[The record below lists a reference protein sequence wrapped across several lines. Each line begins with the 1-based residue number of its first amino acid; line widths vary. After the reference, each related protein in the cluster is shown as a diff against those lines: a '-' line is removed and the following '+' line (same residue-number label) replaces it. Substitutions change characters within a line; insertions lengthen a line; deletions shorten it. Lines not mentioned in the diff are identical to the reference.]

1 MSENVEQRRVRLA
14 AATQAAEKARA
25 LAGRTSKTAPSFLRY
40 ILARFTADGCTEVA
54 GSLAYASLLAI
65 VPLLTIGLAMF
76 AAFPAFSDMRNDL
89 QHTLIASLAQGS
101 SDVAQRYLDRF
112 INNAGK
118 ATGAG
123 LIGLVVTSILLINT
137 IQVAFDRIWGSTS
150 RKAKWSRLP
159 VYWALITLGPILFGI
174 SFSISTYF
182 FRVAGKT
189 DFYGVSAGVEFLANA
204 GPYVLETA
212 GFALFY
218 RLMPTRYVRLPDAVW
233 GGLAAA
239 LLFEVVKRLFGLYLK
254 YVSYQQLYGALATI
268 PIFLLWMYLAW
279 ITALIGAEVTAA
291 LPEWRSGR
299 RSVAP
304 HHRRGDQLSLA
315 VAALALLKQGQAH
328 GSGYRTQDIV
338 RELDA
343 DPVQMQ
349 IILETLKSTHVIA
362 LNDIGRWLLARDLSK
377 LSLHQLC
384 HSLGISLTTT
394 DGGKME
400 RLGSLIERL
409 ADQERDMLSRSV
421 DEALASIEADK
432 PELAPE
438 AIKAAAMKA
447 GAVESEAIKSDID
460 GGPPA
465 ATPV

>member
-1 MSENVEQRRVRLA
+1 MAESAASRRNRLA
-14 AATQAAEKARA
+14 AAAQAAEKARS
-25 LAGRTSKTAPSFLRY
+25 LAGRTSKATPSFLRY
-40 ILARFTADGCTEVA
+40 VLARFSADGCMEVA
-54 GSLAYASLLAI
+54 GSLSYASLLAI
-65 VPLLTIGLAMF
+65 VPLLAIGLAMF
-76 AAFPAFSDMRNDL
+76 VAFPGFSNMRADL
-89 QHTLIASLAQGS
+89 IRVLFDNLAPSMGS
-101 SDVAQRYLDRF
+101 IVQKYLDTF
-112 INNAGK
+112 IRNAGK

-123 LIGLVVTSILLINT
+123 IVGLVVTAILLIHT

-150 RKAKWSRLP
+150 RRARWGRLP
-159 VYWALITLGPILFGI
+159 VYWAVITLGPILFGI

-182 FRVAGKT
+182 FRTASKT
-189 DFYGVSAGVEFLANA
+189 DLYGISAGAEFLANV

-212 GFALFY
+212 GFTLFY
-218 RLMPTRYVRLPDAVW
+218 RLMPTRHVRLPDAIW

-239 LLFEVVKRLFGLYLK
+239 ALFEIVKRLFGLYLK

-299 RSVAP
+299 RSVSP

-315 VAALALLKQGQAH
+315 LAGLVLLKQARAH
-328 GSGYRTQDIV
+328 GGGLRTQEIV
-338 RELDA
+338 RELRA

-349 IILETLKSTHVIA
+349 FILETLKSSQIIA
-362 LNDIGRWLLARDLSK
+362 LNDGGRWLLARDLSG

-384 HSLGISLTTT
+384 RMLGISLATTEA
-394 DGGKME
+394 GRIE

-421 DEALASIEADK
+421 DEALASIEANK

-438 AIKAAAMKA
+438 AIAR
-447 GAVESEAIKSDID
+447 DD
-460 GGPPA
+460 
-465 ATPV
+465 

>member
-1 MSENVEQRRVRLA
+1 MAENVEQRRLRLA
-14 AATQAAEKARA
+14 AAAQAAEKARA
-25 LAGRTSKTAPSFLRY
+25 LAGRTSKATPSFVRY
-40 ILARFTADGCTEVA
+40 VLARFQADGCTEVA

-76 AAFPAFSDMRNDL
+76 AAFPAFSDMRSNL

-123 LIGLVVTSILLINT
+123 LIGLVVTSVLLINT

-150 RKAKWSRLP
+150 RKARWGRLP

-182 FRVAGKT
+182 FRAASKT
-189 DFYGVSAGVEFLANA
+189 GYYGVSAGAEFLANV

-218 RLMPTRYVRLPDAVW
+218 RLMPTRHVRLPDAIW
-233 GGLAAA
+233 GGLSAA

-299 RSVAP
+299 RSVSP
-304 HHRRGDQLSLA
+304 HHRRGDQLS
-315 VAALALLKQGQAH
+315 VALATLVLLKQARSH
-328 GSGYRTQDIV
+328 GGGLKAQEMV
-338 RELDA
+338 RELQA
-343 DPVQMQ
+343 DPLRMQ
-349 IILETLKSTHVIA
+349 LILEALKSANIIA
-362 LNDIGRWLLARDLSK
+362 LNDSGRWLLARDLGG
-377 LSLHQLC
+377 LSLHSLC
-384 HSLGISLTTT
+384 RTLGISLVTTE
-394 DGGKME
+394 GGRMA
-400 RLGSLIERL
+400 RLGTLIETL
-409 ADQERDMLSRSV
+409 ENQERDMLSRSV
-421 DEALASIEADK
+421 DEALASIESGK
-432 PELAPE
+432 PELAP
-438 AIKAAAMKA
+438 
-447 GAVESEAIKSDID
+447 VP
-460 GGPPA
+460 PPA
-465 ATPV
+465 AEPGAKPKDGSNAPGNSP